1 MSDALPRNITLI
13 GRLKKERIT
22 GSPRRIHE
30 ILHESMRNGPFD
42 RGSIPCGVCLKE
54 KPPLPEALSSIGA
67 AYRIPR
73 IRLRGSAPASPACRR
88 TRPRAKNAPRFLY
101 ARASTE
107 VRIHAVA
114 TYKKSP
120 RCRRLSIS
128 IGAAYRIRTYDV
140 LIRSQ
145 TLYPAEVTPQ
155 RMDYY
160 ARDPSMG
167 QATIWKNFTK

>member
-67 AYRIPR
+67 AYRI
-73 IRLRGSAPASPACRR
+73 
-88 TRPRAKNAPRFLY
+88 
-101 ARASTE
+101 
-107 VRIHAVA
+107 
-114 TYKKSP
+114 
-120 RCRRLSIS
+120 
-128 IGAAYRIRTYDV
+128 RTYDV